1 MSIYLTESE
10 VESLLTM
17 EMALEAVE
25 CVFLERGEGRAT
37 NRPRYRLPF
46 GGGSLQVMSAA
57 APGLGVAGLKV
68 YSAMRG
74 GSTFHVHLYDR
85 DRWPPG
91 YDRHGEAIE
100 ANQLGRVR
108 TGAASGIA
116 TKYMARRDA
125 STVGVIGCGYQAS
138 TQLQAVCAVRE
149 IAAVKAFSPTP
160 ERRESFASEMT
171 AALDVPVV
179 PVASAEEAAVEADV
193 VVTITSASRPVL
205 EGKWLRPGTH
215 INAAG
220 GNHWMRRELDEVAV
234 RRADVLVVDD
244 LEQAKIECGD
254 IISPVE
260 RGVIRWEQV
269 AELSDVVTGK
279 VPGRQ
284 SDEQIT
290 LFESDG
296 VALEDIATGLRLYEL
311 ARQKGV
317 GSALPT

>member
-1 MSIYLTESE
+1 MYLTESD

-17 EMALEAVE
+17 EMALDAVE
-25 CVFLERGEGRAT
+25 GVFRERGEGRAT

-46 GGGSLQVMSAA
+46 EGGSLQVMSAA

-68 YSAMRG
+68 YSAMRT
-74 GSTFHVHLYDR
+74 GSRFHVHLYDTKT
-85 DRWPPG
+85 G
-91 YDRHGEAIE
+91 GLLAIIE

-108 TGAASGIA
+108 TGAASGVA
-116 TKYMARRDA
+116 TKYMARGDA
-125 STVGVIGCGYQAS
+125 STVGIIGCGYQAS
-138 TQLQAVCAVRE
+138 TQLQALCAVSE
-149 IAAVKAFSPTP
+149 IGAVRAFSPTA
-160 ERRESFASEMT
+160 ERRESFASDMT
-171 AALDVPVV
+171 AALDIPVV
-179 PVASAEEAAVEADV
+179 PVATAEEAASDADI

-260 RGVIRWEQV
+260 RGVVLWEQV

-279 VPGRQ
+279 VAGRQ

-296 VALEDIATGLRLYEL
+296 IALEDIATGLRIYEL
-311 ARQKGV
+311 ARERGV
-317 GSALPT
+317 GSSLPT

>member
-1 MSIYLTESE
+1 MSMYLTESE

-17 EMALEAVE
+17 DMALDAVE
-25 CVFLERGEGRAT
+25 CVFRERGEGRAT

-46 GGGSLQVMSAA
+46 GGGSLQIMSAA

-68 YSAMRG
+68 YSSMRG
-74 GSTFHVHLYDR
+74 GSRFHVNLYDTETGR
-85 DRWPPG
+85 LL
-91 YDRHGEAIE
+91 AMIE
-100 ANQLGRVR
+100 ANQLGRIR

-116 TKYMARRDA
+116 TRYMARGDA
-125 STVGVIGCGYQAS
+125 STVGLIGCGYQAS

-149 IAAVKAFSPTP
+149 IGAVKAFSPTL

-171 AALDVPVV
+171 AALGIPVA
-179 PVASAEEAAVEADV
+179 PVASAEEAVVEADV

-244 LEQAKIECGD
+244 LEQARIECGD

-269 AELSDVVTGK
+269 AELSEVVTGK

-284 SDEQIT
+284 SDDQIT

-296 VALEDIATGLRLYEL
+296 VALEDIATGLRVYEL
-311 ARQKGV
+311 ARQKGL
-317 GSALPT
+317 GSNLPS

>member
-74 GSTFHVHLYDR
+74 GSTFHVHLYDTET
-85 DRWPPG
+85 G
-91 YDRHGEAIE
+91 GLLATIE

-179 PVASAEEAAVEADV
+179 PVASAEEAAAEADV

-279 VPGRQ
+279 VSGRR

>member
-1 MSIYLTESE
+1 
-10 VESLLTM
+10 
-17 EMALEAVE
+17 MA
-25 CVFLERGEGRAT
+25 T
-37 NRPRYRLPF
+37 RPL
-46 GGGSLQVMSAA
+46 V
-57 APGLGVAGLKV
+57 
-68 YSAMRG
+68 
-74 GSTFHVHLYDR
+74 
-85 DRWPPG
+85 
-91 YDRHGEAIE
+91 
-100 ANQLGRVR
+100 
-108 TGAASGIA
+108 GI
-116 TKYMARRDA
+116 
-125 STVGVIGCGYQAS
+125 IGCGYQAS
-138 TQLQAVCAVRE
+138 TQLQALCAVRE
-149 IAAVKAFSPTP
+149 IGSVKAFSPTA

-171 AALDVPVV
+171 AALDIPVV
-179 PVASAEEAAVEADV
+179 PVESAEEAVAEADI

-220 GNHWMRRELDEVAV
+220 GNHWMRRELDEVAI

-260 RGVIRWEQV
+260 RGVVRWEQV

-296 VALEDIATGLRLYEL
+296 VALEDIAVGIRLYDL
-311 ARQKGV
+311 ARERGV
-317 GSALPT
+317 GSSLPT

>member
-1 MSIYLTESE
+1 MYLTESD

-17 EMALEAVE
+17 EMALDAVE
-25 CVFLERGEGRAT
+25 GVFRERGEGRAT

-46 GGGSLQVMSAA
+46 EGGSLQVMSAA

-68 YSAMRG
+68 YSAMRT
-74 GSTFHVHLYDR
+74 GSRFHVHLYDTKT
-85 DRWPPG
+85 G
-91 YDRHGEAIE
+91 GLLAIIE

-116 TKYMARRDA
+116 TKYMARGDA
-125 STVGVIGCGYQAS
+125 STVGIIGCGYQAS
-138 TQLQAVCAVRE
+138 TQLQALCAVRA
-149 IAAVKAFSPTP
+149 IGAVRAFSPTA
-160 ERRESFASEMT
+160 ERRETFASDMT
-171 AALDVPVV
+171 AALDIPVV
-179 PVASAEEAAVEADV
+179 PVATAEEAASDADI
-193 VVTITSASRPVL
+193 VVTITSASKPVL

-260 RGVIRWEQV
+260 RGVVLWEQV

-279 VPGRQ
+279 VAGRQ

-296 VALEDIATGLRLYEL
+296 IALEDIATGLRTYEL
-311 ARQKGV
+311 ARERGV
-317 GSALPT
+317 GSSLPI

>member
-1 MSIYLTESE
+1 MTE
-10 VESLLTM
+10 
-17 EMALEAVE
+17 
-25 CVFLERGEGRAT
+25 
-37 NRPRYRLPF
+37 
-46 GGGSLQVMSAA
+46 
-57 APGLGVAGLKV
+57 
-68 YSAMRG
+68 
-74 GSTFHVHLYDR
+74 
-85 DRWPPG
+85 
-91 YDRHGEAIE
+91 
-100 ANQLGRVR
+100 
-108 TGAASGIA
+108 
-116 TKYMARRDA
+116 
-125 STVGVIGCGYQAS
+125 
-138 TQLQAVCAVRE
+138 
-149 IAAVKAFSPTP
+149 
-160 ERRESFASEMT
+160 
-171 AALDVPVV
+171 ALDIPVV
-179 PVASAEEAAVEADV
+179 PVASAEEAVVEADV

-234 RRADVLVVDD
+234 RRADLLVVDD

-269 AELSDVVTGK
+269 AELSEVVTGK
-279 VPGRQ
+279 VSGRR

-317 GSALPT
+317 GSSLPS

>member
-1 MSIYLTESE
+1 MSMYLTESD

-17 EMALEAVE
+17 EIALDAVE
-25 CVFLERGEGRAT
+25 GVFRERGEGRAT

-68 YSAMRG
+68 YSAMRT
-74 GSTFHVHLYDR
+74 GSRFHVHLYDT
-85 DRWPPG
+85 DTG
-91 YDRHGEAIE
+91 SLLAIIE

-116 TKYMARRDA
+116 TKYMARDDV
-125 STVGVIGCGYQAS
+125 STVGIIGCGYQAG
-138 TQLQAVCAVRE
+138 TQLQALCAVRD
-149 IAAVKAFSPTP
+149 IGSVKAFSPTV
-160 ERRESFASEMT
+160 ERRDSFASEMT
-171 AALDVPVV
+171 AALGIPVV
-179 PVASAEEAAVEADV
+179 PVASAEEAVVEADV

-220 GNHWMRRELDEVAV
+220 GNHWMRRELDEVAI

-244 LEQAKIECGD
+244 REQAKIECGD

-260 RGVIRWEQV
+260 RGVVLWEQV
-269 AELSDVVTGK
+269 AEISDVVTGK
-279 VPGRQ
+279 VAGRQ

-296 VALEDIATGLRLYEL
+296 VALEDIATGLRIYEL
-311 ARQKGV
+311 ARERGV
-317 GSALPT
+317 GSSLST

>member
-1 MSIYLTESE
+1 MYLTERD

-17 EMALEAVE
+17 DMALDAVE
-25 CVFLERGEGRAT
+25 GVFRERGEGRAT
-37 NRPRYRLPF
+37 NRARYRLPF

-57 APGLGVAGLKV
+57 APDLGVAGLKV
-68 YSAMRG
+68 YSAMRD
-74 GSTFHVHLYDR
+74 GSTFHVHLYDTDTGR
-85 DRWPPG
+85 LL
-91 YDRHGEAIE
+91 AIIE

-108 TGAASGIA
+108 TGAASGVA
-116 TKYMARRDA
+116 TKHMARGDA
-125 STVGVIGCGYQAS
+125 STVGIIGCGYQAS
-138 TQLQAVCAVRE
+138 TQLQAVCAVRG
-149 IAAVKAFSPTP
+149 IGAVRAFSPTP

-171 AALDVPVV
+171 AALDVQVV
-179 PVASAEEAAVEADV
+179 PAASAEEAVAEADV

-205 EGKWLRPGTH
+205 EGKWLRPGAH

-260 RGVIRWEQV
+260 RGVVRWEQV
-269 AELSDVVTGK
+269 AELSDVVSGK

-296 VALEDIATGLRLYEL
+296 VALEDIAVGLRVYEL
-311 ARQKGV
+311 ARERGV
-317 GSALPT
+317 GSSLPT

>member
-1 MSIYLTESE
+1 
-10 VESLLTM
+10 
-17 EMALEAVE
+17 
-25 CVFLERGEGRAT
+25 
-37 NRPRYRLPF
+37 
-46 GGGSLQVMSAA
+46 MSAA

-68 YSAMRG
+68 YSSVRG
-74 GSTFHVHLYDR
+74 GSRFHVNLYDTET
-85 DRWPPG
+85 G
-91 YDRHGEAIE
+91 GLLAVIE
-100 ANQLGRVR
+100 ANQLGRIR

-149 IAAVKAFSPTP
+149 IGAVKAFSPTL
-160 ERRESFASEMT
+160 ERRELFASEMN
-171 AALDVPVV
+171 AALDIPVV
-179 PVASAEEAAVEADV
+179 PVASAEEAVVEADV

-244 LEQAKIECGD
+244 LEQARIECGD

-269 AELSDVVTGK
+269 AELSEVVTGK

-284 SDEQIT
+284 SDDQIT

-296 VALEDIATGLRLYEL
+296 VALEDIATGLRVYEL

-317 GSALPT
+317 GSNLPS

>member
-1 MSIYLTESE
+1 MYLTESD

-17 EMALEAVE
+17 EIALDAVE
-25 CVFLERGEGRAT
+25 GVFRERGEGRAT

-68 YSAMRG
+68 YSAMRT
-74 GSTFHVHLYDR
+74 GSRFHVHLYDT
-85 DRWPPG
+85 DTG
-91 YDRHGEAIE
+91 SLLAIIE

-116 TKYMARRDA
+116 TKYMARDDV
-125 STVGVIGCGYQAS
+125 STVGIIGCGYQAG
-138 TQLQAVCAVRE
+138 TQLQALCAVRD
-149 IAAVKAFSPTP
+149 IGSVKAFSPTV
-160 ERRESFASEMT
+160 ERRDSFASEMT
-171 AALDVPVV
+171 AALGIPVV
-179 PVASAEEAAVEADV
+179 PVASAEEAVVEADV

-220 GNHWMRRELDEVAV
+220 GNHWMRRELDEVAI

-244 LEQAKIECGD
+244 REQAKIECGD

-260 RGVIRWEQV
+260 RGVVLWEQV
-269 AELSDVVTGK
+269 AEISDVVTGK
-279 VPGRQ
+279 VAGRQ

-296 VALEDIATGLRLYEL
+296 VALEDIATGLRIYEL
-311 ARQKGV
+311 ARERGV
-317 GSALPT
+317 GSSLST

>member
-1 MSIYLTESE
+1 MYLTEGD

-17 EMALEAVE
+17 EIALDAVE
-25 CVFLERGEGRAT
+25 GVFRERGEGRAT

-46 GGGSLQVMSAA
+46 GGGSLQVMSAS

-68 YSAMRG
+68 YSAMRT
-74 GSTFHVHLYDR
+74 GSRFHVHLYDT
-85 DRWPPG
+85 DTG
-91 YDRHGEAIE
+91 GLLAIIE

-116 TKYMARRDA
+116 TKHMARGDA
-125 STVGVIGCGYQAS
+125 STVGIIGCGYQAS
-138 TQLQAVCAVRE
+138 TQLQAVRAVRE
-149 IAAVKAFSPTP
+149 ISAVKAFSPSA
-160 ERRESFASEMT
+160 ERRESFASEM
-171 AALDVPVV
+171 AEALDIPVV
-179 PVASAEEAAVEADV
+179 PATSAEEAASEADI

-220 GNHWMRRELDEVAV
+220 GNHWMRRELDEVAI

-244 LEQAKIECGD
+244 IEQAKIECGD

-260 RGVIRWEQV
+260 RGVVRWKQV
-269 AELSDVVTGK
+269 AELSDVVSGK
-279 VPGRQ
+279 VSGRR

-296 VALEDIATGLRLYEL
+296 VALEDIATGIRIYEL
-311 ARQKGV
+311 ALERGV
-317 GSALPT
+317 GSSLPT